1 MNINCG
7 QDAYS
12 AILGGSLRSLALK
25 GIVPEKKLCLVY
37 IYLILLLSKMATPF
51 FLCSSPIL
59 LSHFFS
65 STDSIQVAR
74 VHVLMSCPG
83 T

>member
-25 GIVPEKKLCLVY
+25 GIVPEKKIMLGIY
-37 IYLILLLSKMATPF
+37 IFNITV
-51 FLCSSPIL
+51 I
-59 LSHFFS
+59 
-65 STDSIQVAR
+65 
-74 VHVLMSCPG
+74 
-83 T
+83 